1 MSQTPIEHRFAQ
13 YIRIIGKGK
22 TGRRSLTVDEAQAA
36 MDHILAGDI
45 EQVQLGAFLMVLR
58 VKEES
63 AEEIAG
69 FVMACRASINKAM
82 IEDMILPDLDWPSY
96 AGKKRQPPWFI
107 LTAVLLAQSG
117 YRVFMHGSSGHTTNR
132 LYTETVLTELGIN
145 PADSWND
152 CQQQLTS
159 RNFSYL
165 PLEKF
170 CPELQQIIDLR
181 PLLGLRSPVHTLVR
195 LLNPLGADTS
205 LQSVF
210 HPAYSETH
218 HQAAQLL
225 GQKNAAVF
233 KGEGGEVE
241 CRPYADVAVKRIYQQ
256 QTDHYSIKRT
266 LSQAE
271 EIPVDSKVLTAL
283 WEENESNPQGL
294 ETVLAT
300 TAVALHT
307 MGVREDFQSAKEQAR
322 QLWENRNATIN

>member
-1 MSQTPIEHRFAQ
+1 MNQIPIEHRFAQ

-22 TGRRSLTVDEAQAA
+22 TGRRSLTENEAQAA
-36 MDHILAGDI
+36 MSHILAGDI

-69 FVMACRASINKAM
+69 FVMACRASINNGLP
-82 IEDMILPDLDWPSY
+82 EDIILPDLDWPSY

-107 LTAVLLAQSG
+107 LTALLLAQSG
-117 YRVFMHGSSGHTTNR
+117 YRVFMHGSAGHTANR
-132 LYTETVLTELGIN
+132 LYTETVLTELGMK

-152 CQQQLTS
+152 CQQQLVT

-195 LLNPLGADTS
+195 LLNPLNADTS

-210 HPAYSETH
+210 HPAYSDTH

-241 CRPYADVAVKRIYQQ
+241 CRPYADIAVKRIYQH

-271 EIPVDSKVLTAL
+271 EMPVRTKALTAL
-283 WEENESNPQGL
+283 WQETEPNQQGL

-307 MGVREDFQSAKEQAR
+307 MGIEENFQTAKEKAR
-322 QLWENRNATIN
+322 QLWRNRSATID

>member
-1 MSQTPIEHRFAQ
+1 MSQIPIEHRFAQ

-22 TGRRSLTVDEAQAA
+22 TGRRSLTENEAQTA
-36 MDHILAGDI
+36 MCHILAGDI

-82 IEDMILPDLDWPSY
+82 PEDMILPDLDWPSY
-96 AGKKRQPPWFI
+96 AGKKRQPPWFL
-107 LTAVLLAQSG
+107 LTALLLAQSG
-117 YRVFMHGSSGHTTNR
+117 YRVFMHGSAGHTANR
-132 LYTETVLTELGIN
+132 LYTETVLTELGIDI
-145 PADSWND
+145 ASSWGH
-152 CQQQLTS
+152 CQQQLTAQ
-159 RNFSYL
+159 NFSYL

-195 LLNPLGADTS
+195 LLNPLNADTS

-210 HPAYSETH
+210 HPAYSDTH

-225 GQKNAAVF
+225 DQKNAAVF

-241 CRPYADVAVKRIYQQ
+241 CRPYADIAVKRIYQH

-271 EIPVDSKVLTAL
+271 EMPVSTKSLTAL
-283 WEENESNPQGL
+283 WEEAEPNLQGL

-307 MGVREDFQSAKEQAR
+307 MGIEENFQAAKEQAR
-322 QLWENRNATIN
+322 QLWDNRSSTIS